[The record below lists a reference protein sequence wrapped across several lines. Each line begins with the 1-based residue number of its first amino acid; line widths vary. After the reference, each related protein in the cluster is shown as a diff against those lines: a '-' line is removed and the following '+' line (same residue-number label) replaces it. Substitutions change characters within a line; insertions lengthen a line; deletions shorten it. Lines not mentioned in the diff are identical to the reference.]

1 MAMSR
6 FLSAVLFLSLAAG
19 VAHAQSAVPAGQGD
33 PFKDTSMLKPPP
45 GVRVALIEWEDLE
58 CPACAHAF
66 PIVHAAIAHY
76 KLPLVRRD
84 FQIPGHIWSHEASL
98 YARYL
103 EDKVSPELATDYRR
117 QVFASQF
124 QIASKDD
131 LHAFTVKFF
140 QTNHQQI
147 PFVLDPTGQFEKE
160 VNADKALGEKMGLV
174 HTPTLIVATQKHWV
188 QVVDVSQLY
197 SVIDAALAQTAGTAS
212 GTASTP
218 AKKATPTTT
227 AHKKAS

>member
-6 FLSAVLFLSLAAG
+6 LLSAVLFLSLAAG
-19 VAHAQSAVPAGQGD
+19 VAHAQTAVPPGQGD

-45 GVRVALIEWEDLE
+45 GVRVAIIEWEDLE
-58 CPACAHAF
+58 CPACSHAF
-66 PIVHAAIAHY
+66 PIVHAAIAKY
-76 KLPLVRRD
+76 KIPLIRYD

-103 EDKVSPELATDYRR
+103 QDKVSPEVATDYRR
-117 QVFASQF
+117 QVFASQY

-140 QTNHQQI
+140 QTNHQQL

-160 VNADKALGEKMGLV
+160 VTADKALGEKLGLV

-188 QVVDVSQLY
+188 QVVDTSSLY
-197 SVIDAALAQTAGTAS
+197 SVIDTALAQTAGGAATTSA
-212 GTASTP
+212 P
-218 AKKATPTTT
+218 AKKTTPTTT
-227 AHKKAS
+227 AHKKAG